1 MKKEY
6 KLYNIL
12 FPIWMLIFFPTYLW
26 LFLIPANYLIDYLV
40 TRLSM
45 KHLGIEEYQKKA
57 LRHSWKIC
65 IIGFLSDFIG
75 AAVLL
80 GTELI
85 LDRQGNRDWYE
96 LINGINWNPF
106 VNIYSF
112 LLITAG
118 IVIAGVCIYF
128 LNQWMLG
135 KDKDLTKQQVKKI
148 ALYLAVFTA
157 PYLFL
162 IPSMWIYR

>member
-1 MKKEY
+1 MKRTY
-6 KLYNIL
+6 RLYNIL
-12 FPIWMLIFFPTYLW
+12 FPIWMLIFFPTFLW
-26 LFLIPANYLIDYLV
+26 LLLIPANYLIDYLV

-45 KHLGIEEYQKKA
+45 KHLGIEAYQKIA

-75 AAVLL
+75 AAFLL

-85 LDRQGNRDWYE
+85 VDRQGNRDLYE

-112 LLITAG
+112 LLIIAG
-118 IVIAGVCIYF
+118 IVIAGICIYF
-128 LNQWMLG
+128 LNRWMLG
-135 KDKDLTKQQVKKI
+135 KDKELTKQQVNKI
-148 ALYLAVFTA
+148 ALYLAVITA

>member
-1 MKKEY
+1 MKRTY
-6 KLYNIL
+6 RLYNIL

-26 LFLIPANYLIDYLV
+26 LLLIPANYLIDYLV

-45 KHLGIEEYQKKA
+45 KYLDIEDYRKKA

-65 IIGFLSDFIG
+65 IIGFLSDLIG
-75 AAVLL
+75 AAFLL

-85 LDRQGNRDWYE
+85 VDRQGNRDLYE

-112 LLITAG
+112 LLIVAG

-128 LNQWMLG
+128 LNRWMLG
-135 KDKDLTKQQVKKI
+135 KDKELTKQQVNKI
-148 ALYLAVFTA
+148 ALYLAIFTA